1 MLFLSLKAPPVLKI
15 GDERAITGV
24 KHRLFNKS
32 ILYLPCDK
40 NQVGPQDTKMP
51 KRKFVKQQR
60 VKSKARHLLQLEKI
74 CVLAVFSHS
83 FLFDF

>member
-1 MLFLSLKAPPVLKI
+1 MLFLSLKAPLVMKI

-24 KHRLFNKS
+24 KGHLFNKS

-51 KRKFVKQQR
+51 KRKFVKQQG
-60 VKSKARHLLQLEKI
+60 VKSKALPLQQLAKI
-74 CVLAVFSHS
+74 
-83 FLFDF
+83 